1 MQKFI
6 RFEKERPFS
15 EVQKSFMDRLG
26 DKFSDHFV
34 GNPEEV
40 KKGQQRSFYPYLN
53 VSENLKV
60 LPYFHDEECLISL
73 CVSCDARYVDGSI
86 IPPKLKIIGLYLET
100 PWNGGTSP
108 EFWEIPNSIVKW
120 LRFLEK
126 AVLYLRTVFIISE
139 FSLDRK
145 DTPVLIMHNLKTF
158 HERVF
163 ESDFY

>member
-1 MQKFI
+1 
-6 RFEKERPFS
+6 
-15 EVQKSFMDRLG
+15 
-26 DKFSDHFV
+26 
-34 GNPEEV
+34 
-40 KKGQQRSFYPYLN
+40 
-53 VSENLKV
+53 
-60 LPYFHDEECLISL
+60 
-73 CVSCDARYVDGSI
+73 
-86 IPPKLKIIGLYLET
+86 
-100 PWNGGTSP
+100 
-108 EFWEIPNSIVKW
+108 VKW

>member
-26 DKFSDHFV
+26 DKFSNHFV

-40 KKGQQRSFYPYLN
+40 KKGHQRSFYPYKN

-60 LPYFHDEECLISL
+60 LPYFHNGGCLINL
-73 CVSCDARYVDGSI
+73 CTSCDARYVEGSI

-100 PWNGGTSP
+100 PWYEGYSP
-108 EFWEIPNSIVKW
+108 KFDGIINTIVK
-120 LRFLEK
+120 
-126 AVLYLRTVFIISE
+126 
-139 FSLDRK
+139 
-145 DTPVLIMHNLKTF
+145 
-158 HERVF
+158 
-163 ESDFY
+163 

>member
-40 KKGQQRSFYPYLN
+40 KEGHQRSFYPYKN

-60 LPYFHDEECLISL
+60 LPYFHDGECLISL
-73 CVSCDARYVDGSI
+73 CTSCDARYVEGSI

-100 PWNGGTSP
+100 PWYRGVSP
-108 EFWEIPNSIVKW
+108 EFHEFSNSIVKW
-120 LRFLEK
+120 LNFLER
-126 AVLYLRTVFIISE
+126 AVLYLRAVFYI
-139 FSLDRK
+139 FW
-145 DTPVLIMHNLKTF
+145 VLA
-158 HERVF
+158 R
-163 ESDFY
+163 